1 MSGVHHHAHGHTH
14 GEERASL
21 TARAA
26 LASIV
31 MAVFLIGLKAWASI
45 ETSSMAMLGS
55 LADSGLDLLASLVV
69 LAGVRVA
76 ALPADTNH
84 RFGHGKA
91 EALAALMQVILIT
104 LSALF
109 IGYRSVERL
118 ISGARTQDAELGIG
132 VSLVAIAF
140 TLALITYQR
149 HVVKRTGSVA
159 ISTDRLH
166 YASDLM
172 LNASV
177 IAALALEQFAGLTG
191 ADAVFGLLIA
201 LWLLY
206 GAWTSSSHALDQLM
220 DREWPEDLRQR
231 FLAATAEYPELAGL
245 HDLRTR
251 TSGTHFFAQFHV
263 WVPGEWTIRE
273 AHERLDR
280 IEEELQKR
288 FPATE
293 ILMHLDPEGHTDRET
308 LLPSDITEKA
318 EGQSL

>member
-1 MSGVHHHAHGHTH
+1 MSGIHQHGHAHGD
-14 GEERASL
+14 ERASL

-26 LASIV
+26 LASIA
-31 MAVFLIGLKAWASI
+31 MALLLIGLKTWAAI
-45 ETSSMAMLGS
+45 HTSSMAMLGS
-55 LADSGLDLLASLVV
+55 LADSSLDLIASLVV

-76 ALPADTNH
+76 AQPADTNH

-91 EALAALMQVILIT
+91 EALAALVQIILIT

-109 IGYRSVERL
+109 IGYRSIERL

-140 TLALITYQR
+140 TIALITYQR
-149 HVVKRTGSVA
+149 YVVKRTGSVA

-166 YASDLM
+166 YASDLA
-172 LNASV
+172 LNGSV
-177 IAALALEQFAGLTG
+177 IVALALEQFARLTG

-206 GAWTSSSHALDQLM
+206 GAWTSSSHAFDQLM

-231 FLAATAEYPELAGL
+231 FLDAAMEYPELAGL

-251 TSGTHFFAQFHV
+251 TSGTHHFAQFHV
-263 WVPGEWTIRE
+263 WVPGDWTIQE
-273 AHERLDR
+273 AHDRLDR
-280 IEEELQKR
+280 VEEELQKR

-293 ILMHLDPEGHTDRET
+293 ILMHVDPEGHTDRET
-308 LLPSDITEKA
+308 MLPPDITEQA
-318 EGQSL
+318 Q

>member
-1 MSGVHHHAHGHTH
+1 MSGVHTHGHGHAHGD
-14 GEERASL
+14 ERASL

-26 LASIV
+26 LASIG
-31 MAVFLIGLKAWASI
+31 MALFLIVLKTWAAI
-45 ETSSMAMLGS
+45 HTSSMAMLGS
-55 LADSGLDLLASLVV
+55 LADSSLDLLASLVV

-76 ALPADTNH
+76 AQPADTNH

-91 EALAALMQVILIT
+91 EALAALVQVILIS

-132 VSLVAIAF
+132 VSLVAIVF

-172 LNASV
+172 LNGSV
-177 IAALALEQFAGLTG
+177 IVALALEQFAGLTG

-231 FLAATAEYPELAGL
+231 FLEAAMEYPELAGL

-251 TSGTHFFAQFHV
+251 TSGTHHFAQFHV
-263 WVPGEWTIRE
+263 WVPGEWTISE
-273 AHERLDR
+273 AHDRLDR
-280 IEEELQKR
+280 VEEELQKR

-293 ILMHLDPEGHTDRET
+293 ILMHVDPEGHTDRET
-308 LLPSDITEKA
+308 ILPSDITEQA
-318 EGQSL
+318 Q

>member
-1 MSGVHHHAHGHTH
+1 M
-14 GEERASL
+14 
-21 TARAA
+21 
-26 LASIV
+26 ASIA

-76 ALPADTNH
+76 ALPADSNH

-91 EALAALMQVILIT
+91 EALAALIQVILII

-109 IGYRSVERL
+109 IGYRSIERL

-149 HVVKRTGSVA
+149 HVVRRTGSVA

-191 ADAVFGLLIA
+191 AYAVFGLLIA

-231 FLAATAEYPELAGL
+231 FLAAAGEYPELAGL

-251 TSGTHFFAQFHV
+251 TSGTHYFAQFHV

-280 IEEELQKR
+280 IEEELQER

-293 ILMHLDPEGHTDRET
+293 ILIHVDPEGHTDRET
-308 LLPSDITEKA
+308 ILPSEITEKA
-318 EGQSL
+318 EGQAL